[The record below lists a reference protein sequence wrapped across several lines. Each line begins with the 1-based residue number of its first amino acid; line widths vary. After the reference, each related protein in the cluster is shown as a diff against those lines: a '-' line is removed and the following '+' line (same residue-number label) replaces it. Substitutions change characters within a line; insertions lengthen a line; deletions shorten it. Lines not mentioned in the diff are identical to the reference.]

1 MSWQGRQ
8 NHNKAVVSASRAVYK
23 GCTTCR
29 NKPMMEEDLATM
41 LQRLRE
47 EHRSLDAEI
56 GSLQSQAYCDQ
67 LLLQRMKKRKLW
79 LKDAM
84 VRIESRLIPDLDA

>member
-1 MSWQGRQ
+1 
-8 NHNKAVVSASRAVYK
+8 
-23 GCTTCR
+23 
-29 NKPMMEEDLATM
+29 MEEDLATT

-47 EHRSLDAEI
+47 EHRSLDVEI
-56 GSLQSQAYCDQ
+56 SGLQGQPYCDQ

-79 LKDAM
+79 LKDAI